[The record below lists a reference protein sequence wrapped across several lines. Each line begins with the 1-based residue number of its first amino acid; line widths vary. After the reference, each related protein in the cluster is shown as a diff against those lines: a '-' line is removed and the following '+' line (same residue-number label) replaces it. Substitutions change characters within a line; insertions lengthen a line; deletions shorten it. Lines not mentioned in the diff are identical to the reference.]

1 MKPIKLVVPAVVI
14 VVCMVVMLCVSAGFS
29 GVRIRNERLERN
41 ATMQFLLPGSENFV
55 EVVYSDET
63 IRAVWQ
69 GETGHV
75 IETVVDAYVGPMTL
89 LVGVDE
95 DGRVTGVT
103 IRDLIETR
111 GLGGEARQNPDFL
124 AQFLGTKGDA
134 EVGVNIDALTGATV
148 TSRAIAKGVNAAAGY
163 VTGTDVSSGATA
175 WGG

>member
-1 MKPIKLVVPAVVI
+1 MKPVKLIAPAVVI

-29 GVRIRNERLERN
+29 DVRSWNERLERN
-41 ATMQFLLPGSENFV
+41 ATMQALLPGSENFV
-55 EVVYSDET
+55 SVVYRDDT

-89 LVGVDE
+89 LVGVDA

-103 IRDLIETR
+103 VRDLVETP
-111 GLGGEARQNPDFL
+111 GLGGSVRQDAAFL
-124 AQFLGTKGDA
+124 AQFLGTTGNA
-134 EVGVNIDALTGATV
+134 EVGGNVDALTGATV
-148 TSRAIAKGVNAAAGY
+148 TSRAVAKGVNAAAGY
-163 VTGTDVSSGATA
+163 VSGTDVSSGATE

>member
-1 MKPIKLVVPAVVI
+1 MKTIKLIIPAVVI
-14 VVCMVVMLCVSAGFS
+14 VFCMVVMLCVSAGIS

-41 ATMQFLLPGSENFV
+41 ATMQALLPGSENFV
-55 EVVYSDET
+55 EVVYQDAV

-89 LVGVDE
+89 LVGVDA

-111 GLGGEARQNPDFL
+111 GLGREAARNPDFL
-124 AQFLGTKGDA
+124 AQFLGTTGDA
-134 EVGVNIDALTGATV
+134 EVGVNVDALTGATV
-148 TSRAIAKGVNAAAGY
+148 TSRAVARGVNAAAGY
-163 VTGTDVSSGATA
+163 VSGTDVSSGATE